1 MVPNALLMGY
11 TCLAW
16 CPKSKREWNQ
26 FYFVVA
32 YLAFFFLVMI
42 FVFQIYQP
50 TPK

>member
-1 MVPNALLMGY
+1 MVPNALLMGH

-26 FYFVVA
+26 FYFAVA
-32 YLAFFFLVMI
+32 YLVFFFLVMI